1 MNPLEPA
8 REHQQYGLRLA
19 GALRQ
24 NGIFLILALLFMVSS
39 IFVRGFFSPVNLT
52 NVLRQITVVT
62 IIALGATFIIILGH
76 INVAYG
82 SCVAL
87 IGCVACKIMVFSG
100 NLPLALLAGLALG
113 LCIGAINGTV
123 ITWFR
128 IPAFIMTLA
137 VTTIARGVVL
147 LFTDARPITGMNPE
161 FKFIG
166 QGSLGIIP
174 FSVLIMITLFAVSWI
189 LLNKTAFGRH
199 LFATGGNE
207 YAAVAS
213 GVKTKSIVRKAFLF
227 DGFMMATAGIVMMSR
242 LNSGQPASGVG
253 YEFDAIT
260 AVVVGGTSLA
270 GGSGSVVGTIIGAV
284 IVGILN
290 NCLNLLNVNAYVQ
303 QITKGIIIL
312 IAVIVDMLSK
322 RIRR

>member
-1 MNPLEPA
+1 MKPLGMNAHGKWAEPI
-8 REHQQYGLRLA
+8 RK
-19 GALRQ
+19 
-24 NGIFLILALLFMVSS
+24 NGIFLILVLLFLLSS

-62 IIALGATFIIILGH
+62 IIALGATFVIILGH
-76 INVAYG
+76 INVSYG

-87 IGCVACKIMVFSG
+87 IGCLACKVMVSSG
-100 NLPLALLAGLALG
+100 SLPLALASGFALG
-113 LCIGAINGTV
+113 LFIGIVNGTL
-123 ITWFR
+123 ITKFG
-128 IPAFIMTLA
+128 IPAFVMTLA

-147 LFTDARPITGMNPE
+147 LFTSARPVTGMAPE

-174 FSVLIMITLFAVSWI
+174 VSVLIMAVLFIISWVM
-189 LLNKTAFGRH
+189 LNKTAFGRH

-207 YAAVAS
+207 QAALAS

-227 DGFMMATAGIVMMSR
+227 DGFMTAVAGIVMMSR
-242 LNSGQPASGVG
+242 LNSGQPASGIG

-290 NCLNLLNVNAYVQ
+290 NCLNLLNVNTYVQ
-303 QITKGIIIL
+303 QITKGMIIL
-312 IAVIVDMLSK
+312 IAVIVDMMSK
-322 RIRR
+322 RVRR